1 MIQTLKSNRLLDA
14 FLWVF
19 LSKKMKVLL
28 TLVQCRKN
36 VSTVEIAD
44 A

>member
-14 FLWVF
+14 FLWV